1 MSGMQFDITVRELLD
16 TPARTSVQSGLFRTS
31 GRGVLF
37 QKNSFTQLNAAAARV
52 ISFPGKE
59 LILISDRV
67 LTVLV
72 TPTTGLA
79 ITVTVNSFL
88 ILTLNYTAI
97 SITYTNGTAATTDV
111 ANITLFQS

>member
-16 TPARTSVQSGLFRTS
+16 IPARTSVQSGLFRTS

-37 QKNSFTQLNAAAARV
+37 QKNSFTQLNAASAKV
-52 ISFPGKE
+52 ISFTGKE
-59 LILISDRV
+59 LILVSDRV
-67 LTVLV
+67 LAVVV

-88 ILTLNYTAI
+88 VLTLDYTAI
-97 SITYTNGTAATTDV
+97 SITYTNGAALSTDV